1 MYRDLKAK
9 VKTIK
14 SDFDY
19 DILFN
24 NFYQAIFNYDKRLFR
39 PDILDNILH
48 TTGISAIIKTDT
60 SDFTPVFCC
69 LVGGDRYADG
79 LFKDAVCYDMR
90 AFEYRFSDWRNNP
103 EISVVFNT
111 PSITADDWIYKN
123 IMMLT
128 DIDTSI
134 INNIIF
140 SRYHKIPVVHDKKE
154 KTQIDTALSDIE
166 KGKSTT
172 VYTEFNIKD
181 IAEGKSAIETM
192 DLTDVTKSQ
201 YIQYLIHAYDA
212 IFSRTCML
220 MGLDVPDNGKQA
232 QITTDELNRHEDIS
246 LIMPSLWYTARKTAL
261 DKLGLKIEYSSIMQ
275 SRFRKAETETKTEEK
290 GETENENAN
299 ETDDDVLQQTT

>member
-24 NFYQAIFNYDKRLFR
+24 NFYQAIFDYDERLFR
-39 PDILDNILH
+39 PDILENILH

-79 LFKDAVCYDMR
+79 LFSEAVCYDMR

-103 EISVVFNT
+103 EINVVFNT
-111 PSITADDWIYKN
+111 PAITADDWIYKN

-172 VYTEFNIKD
+172 VYTDFNIKD

-246 LIMPSLWYTARKTAL
+246 LIMPTLWYTSRKTAF
-261 DKLGLKIEYSSIMQ
+261 DKLGLKLEYSSIMQ
-275 SRFRKAETETKTEEK
+275 SRFKKAETEEK
-290 GETENENAN
+290 EGNRK
-299 ETDDDVLQQTT
+299 

>member
-1 MYRDLKAK
+1 MYRDLKSK
-9 VKTIK
+9 VKMIK
-14 SDFDY
+14 SDYDY

-24 NFYQAIFNYDKRLFR
+24 NFFQSIFEYDDRIFR
-39 PDILDNILH
+39 PDILENILH
-48 TTGISAIIKTDT
+48 TVGITAIIKTDT
-60 SDFTPVFCC
+60 AEFTPVLCC

-79 LFKDAVCYDMR
+79 LFMDAVCYDMR
-90 AFEYRFSDWRNNP
+90 SYEYHFSDWRNNP
-103 EISVVFNT
+103 DICVVFNT
-111 PSITADDWIYKN
+111 PSMTADDWIYKN

-134 INNIIF
+134 VNNIIF

-166 KGKSTT
+166 KGKNSTI
-172 VYTEFNIKD
+172 YTDFNIKD
-181 IAEGKSAIETM
+181 IADGKTGIETM

-299 ETDDDVLQQTT
+299 ETDNSVL